1 MDGKDAAEKARLL
14 RGALKKESSLKEEK
28 KIEANGVEGYSP
40 KSTSTGKNV
49 TQGNILNSYEKKERP
64 WGKEEVEMLRK
75 AIQKYPKG
83 TSRRW
88 EVVSEF
94 IGTGRS
100 VEEILKATKT
110 VLLQKPDSAKAF
122 DFFLEKRKPAQ
133 SIASPL
139 STRDETVGSSTEG
152 AGTASSKVAAQPASS
167 QTATEKTADPVP
179 NGAPPATDPE
189 TWTEAQVLA
198 LVQALNV
205 FPKDASQ
212 RWERVAAAVPGK
224 TVVQCKK
231 KVAAMRENFRSKK
244 SAE

>member
-1 MDGKDAAEKARLL
+1 
-14 RGALKKESSLKEEK
+14 
-28 KIEANGVEGYSP
+28 
-40 KSTSTGKNV
+40 
-49 TQGNILNSYEKKERP
+49 
-64 WGKEEVEMLRK
+64 MLRK

-110 VLLQKPDSAKAF
+110 VLLQKPDSTKAF
-122 DFFLEKRKPAQ
+122 DSFLEKRKPTQ

-139 STRDETVGSSTEG
+139 STRDEAVGSSTEG
-152 AGTASSKVAAQPASS
+152 GGVAPSKVAAQPASS
-167 QTATEKTADPVP
+167 QTANEKTAADPVQ
-179 NGAPPATDPE
+179 NGPSSMTDPDA
-189 TWTEAQVLA
+189 WTETQVLA
-198 LVQALNV
+198 LVQALKA

-231 KVAAMRENFRSKK
+231 KVASMRENFRSKK
-244 SAE
+244 GAE

>member
-1 MDGKDAAEKARLL
+1 MRKRRDHG
-14 RGALKKESSLKEEK
+14 
-28 KIEANGVEGYSP
+28 
-40 KSTSTGKNV
+40 
-49 TQGNILNSYEKKERP
+49 
-64 WGKEEVEMLRK
+64 GKEEIEMLRK
-75 AIQKYPKG
+75 AMQKYPKG

-88 EVVSEF
+88 EVISEF

-110 VLLQKPDSAKAF
+110 VLLQKPDSTKAF
-122 DFFLEKRKPAQ
+122 DSFLEKRKPAQ

-139 STRDETVGSSTEG
+139 STRDETVSSSTEG
-152 AGTASSKVAAQPASS
+152 AGTASSKAAAQPASS
-167 QTATEKTADPVP
+167 QTANGKAAADPVP
-179 NGAPPATDPE
+179 DVAPSVTDPDA
-189 TWTEAQVLA
+189 WTEAQVLA
-198 LVQALNV
+198 LVQALKA

-244 SAE
+244 AGE

>member
-1 MDGKDAAEKARLL
+1 
-14 RGALKKESSLKEEK
+14 
-28 KIEANGVEGYSP
+28 
-40 KSTSTGKNV
+40 
-49 TQGNILNSYEKKERP
+49 
-64 WGKEEVEMLRK
+64 MLRK

-122 DFFLEKRKPAQ
+122 DSFLEKRKPAQ

-139 STRDETVGSSTEG
+139 STRDETVGPSTEG
-152 AGTASSKVAAQPASS
+152 AGTASSKASAQPASS
-167 QTATEKTADPVP
+167 QAANEKSAADPVP
-179 NGAPPATDPE
+179 NGAPSVTDPDA
-189 TWTEAQVLA
+189 WTETQVLA
-198 LVQALNV
+198 LVQALKA

-212 RWERVAAAVPGK
+212 RWEWVAAAVPGK

-244 SAE
+244 SGE